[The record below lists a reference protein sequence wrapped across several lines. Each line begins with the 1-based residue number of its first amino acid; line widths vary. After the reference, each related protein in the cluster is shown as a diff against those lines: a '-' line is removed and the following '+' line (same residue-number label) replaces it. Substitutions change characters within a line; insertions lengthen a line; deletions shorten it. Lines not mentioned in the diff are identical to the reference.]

1 MDAHPFASMA
11 TYITVLMWQ
20 LVALHFLF
28 GVGLREVYMSP
39 LPCSCARFLHGPF
52 DRAAI
57 ASAAMK
63 KWLMLIVAMAV
74 QLNLKSASGCL

>member
-11 TYITVLMWQ
+11 TYITVLVWQ

-28 GVGLREVYMSP
+28 GVGLKVYMSP
-39 LPCSCARFLHGPF
+39 LPCSCARFLHGSF
-52 DRAAI
+52 DRATI

-63 KWLMLIVAMAV
+63 KWLMLIVAVAV